1 MNPQPT
7 QDRAVV
13 LVVVTGLVLIAL
25 AVVGAGVYL
34 ASVGRELPAQIGTMG
49 AVALGAVAG
58 VLATTSTRP
67 PPPPIQAW
75 SDPPPDPARATGAH
89 DAWAQPPA
97 VDPEQTAA

>member
-1 MNPQPT
+1 MPPQ
-7 QDRAVV
+7 QDRSVV
-13 LVVVTGLVLIAL
+13 LVVVIGLVLIAL

-34 ASVGRELPAQIGTMG
+34 VAVGRELPQALATMG

-67 PPPPIQAW
+67 PPPV
-75 SDPPPDPARATGAH
+75 
-89 DAWAQPPA
+89 A

>member
-67 PPPPIQAW
+67 SAPA
-75 SDPPPDPARATGAH
+75 PPDPVALAH
-89 DAWAQPPA
+89 LGPPP